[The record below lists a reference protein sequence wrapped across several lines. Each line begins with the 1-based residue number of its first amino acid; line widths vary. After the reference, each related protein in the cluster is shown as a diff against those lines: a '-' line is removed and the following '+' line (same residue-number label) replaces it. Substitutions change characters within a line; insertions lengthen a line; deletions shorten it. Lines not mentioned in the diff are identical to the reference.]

1 MARAESITFQ
11 EFRTRF
17 NTEDTCRA
25 ELFRLRFP
33 NGFVCPKC
41 GCTEYY
47 PVRGRNMFQCRACR
61 HQTSITAGSAADGL
75 VLGDLP
81 LCHGQTRH
89 FCRPA
94 ESYAEHLLWVG
105 VVSFARKMARLCS
118 RGCRLLKMSPAARSS
133 RSLTKLLRRAQKSN
147 ATATDSIAEKTEI
160 RSSCAWQE
168 PSLHLVHSC
177 IKPISKFQNMTTSAQ
192 RQKTPRDP
200 TSGIAGVRGEDLRFR
215 PLAGALEGF
224 PGERPGKR
232 ARRIWRRRRKKR
244 KGLKR
249 AAVWP
254 HYGFACVKRFCCSS
268 ARSRM
273 PRVRQKSGFLRSQP
287 SICVIWARR
296 SSSVERCR

>member
-1 MARAESITFQ
+1 MA
-11 EFRTRF
+11 
-17 NTEDTCRA
+17 
-25 ELFRLRFP
+25 
-33 NGFVCPKC
+33 
-41 GCTEYY
+41 
-47 PVRGRNMFQCRACR
+47 
-61 HQTSITAGSAADGL
+61 
-75 VLGDLP
+75 
-81 LCHGQTRH
+81 
-89 FCRPA
+89 
-94 ESYAEHLLWVG
+94 W
-105 VVSFARKMARLCS
+105 LCS
-118 RGCRLLKMSPAARSS
+118 RGCRSLKTSQAKHFSKSS
-133 RSLTKLLRRAQKSN
+133 AKLLRQVQKSN
-147 ATATDSIAEKTEI
+147 ATATDSIAEKPAI
-160 RSSCAWQE
+160 RSSCVWQE
-168 PSLHLVHSC
+168 LSLHLVSSC

-224 PGERPGKR
+224 PGGRPGKR
-232 ARRIWRRRRKKR
+232 APTWRGKPRRIWRRRRKKR
-244 KGLKR
+244 KCLKR

>member
-1 MARAESITFQ
+1 MTHAESITF
-11 EFRTRF
+11 EKFRTRF
-17 NTEDTCRA
+17 STEEICRA

-105 VVSFARKMARLCS
+105 VASFARKMARLCS

-147 ATATDSIAEKTEI
+147 ATATEAIGTCLALRWTRKSMNLATCIGCTK
-160 RSSCAWQE
+160 
-168 PSLHLVHSC
+168 PSA
-177 IKPISKFQNMTTSAQ
+177 T
-192 RQKTPRDP
+192 
-200 TSGIAGVRGEDLRFR
+200 
-215 PLAGALEGF
+215 
-224 PGERPGKR
+224 
-232 ARRIWRRRRKKR
+232 
-244 KGLKR
+244 
-249 AAVWP
+249 
-254 HYGFACVKRFCCSS
+254 
-268 ARSRM
+268 
-273 PRVRQKSGFLRSQP
+273 
-287 SICVIWARR
+287 
-296 SSSVERCR
+296 

>member
-1 MARAESITFQ
+1 M
-11 EFRTRF
+11 
-17 NTEDTCRA
+17 
-25 ELFRLRFP
+25 
-33 NGFVCPKC
+33 
-41 GCTEYY
+41 
-47 PVRGRNMFQCRACR
+47 
-61 HQTSITAGSAADGL
+61 
-75 VLGDLP
+75 
-81 LCHGQTRH
+81 
-89 FCRPA
+89 
-94 ESYAEHLLWVG
+94 
-105 VVSFARKMARLCS
+105 VSFARKMAWLCS
-118 RGCRLLKMSPAARSS
+118 RGCRLLKTSPAARFS
-133 RSLTKLLRRAQKSN
+133 RSLTKLLRQVQKSN
-147 ATATDSIAEKTEI
+147 ATATDSIAEKPAI

-168 PSLHLVHSC
+168 PSPHLVHSC

-215 PLAGALEGF
+215 PSAGALGGGV
-224 PGERPGKR
+224 PGGRPGKR
-232 ARRIWRRRRKKR
+232 APTWRGKPRRIWRRRRKKR

-249 AAVWP
+249 AAVWL